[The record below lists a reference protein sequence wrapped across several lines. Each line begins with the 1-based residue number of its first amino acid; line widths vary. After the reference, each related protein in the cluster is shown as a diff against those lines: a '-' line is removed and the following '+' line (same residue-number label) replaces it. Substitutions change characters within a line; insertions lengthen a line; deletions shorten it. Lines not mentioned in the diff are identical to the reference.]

1 MSRII
6 ICFVFNMSHANP
18 VYVCVSES
26 LCCSS
31 DLRNMWKNVEELY
44 LPVQF
49 KFSPLIGYDMTDI
62 EVNEI

>member
-1 MSRII
+1 
-6 ICFVFNMSHANP
+6 MSHANP